1 MFSQRT
7 LSEILSQVYLAK
19 RDNVCFPCVVTP
31 PLINVFS
38 QRTLSEIL
46 SQVYLARQV
55 IAEDGLPAL
64 HNVVFM
70 GMGEPLNNI
79 KHVAKAATVMSDH
92 RYASM
97 RRRIHACMRRRIH
110 ACMRRRIH
118 ACHV

>member
-1 MFSQRT
+1 MGFVRQ
-7 LSEILSQVYLAK
+7 LSAH
-19 RDNVCFPCVVTP
+19 
-31 PLINVFS
+31 
-38 QRTLSEIL
+38 EIL

-92 RYASM
+92 RYCYFHASSCQRGPRTREM
-97 RRRIHACMRRRIH
+97 TVGTATFMPH
-110 ACMRRRIH
+110 
-118 ACHV
+118 HVSGAHELER